1 MDYSYK
7 CKKCG
12 QMFTFN
18 VANHSIEVI
27 VNGKKMLR
35 ACRGEIVK
43 IEADEKMSKIPI
55 VKNDVSRH

>member
-1 MDYSYK
+1 MDYTYK

-12 QMFTFN
+12 QEFNYN

-27 VNGKKMLR
+27 VKGKKMLR

-43 IEADEKMSKIPI
+43 IDVREKNEFAKIPI
-55 VKNDVSRH
+55 IKNEI